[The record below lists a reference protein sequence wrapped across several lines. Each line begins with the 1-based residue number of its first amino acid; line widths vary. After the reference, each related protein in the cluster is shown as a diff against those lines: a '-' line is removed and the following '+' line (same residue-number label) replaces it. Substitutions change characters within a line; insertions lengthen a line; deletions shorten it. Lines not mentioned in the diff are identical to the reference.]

1 MLWWPDQLHG
11 PGFIDAGNHTTAATH
26 ALFRGNGGALCP
38 DFQVISH
45 LDSAKLAF
53 FKAGSASFALFG
65 VHHSFKAALGHPV
78 RYPIFILPEH
88 MPEWRAAAPV
98 TIAY

>member
-1 MLWWPDQLHG
+1 MFWWPDQVHG
-11 PGFIDAGNHTTAATH
+11 TGFIDAGDHTTAAAH
-26 ALFRGNGGALCP
+26 ALFRVNGCALGLGSW
-38 DFQVISH
+38 VISH

-53 FKAGSASFALFG
+53 LEAGSASFAFFG